1 MDPVLQLAAANR
13 QRAQAIVGK
22 LQIEEIWRS
31 AGAEPRLVGS
41 LRMGLLVRH
50 RDIDYH
56 IYSPQLRLSESFA
69 AMARLAENPRIR
81 RIEFAN
87 LLDAPDRCLE
97 WHAWYED
104 DERQLWQID
113 MIHMQAGSPW
123 DGWFERM
130 ADRITAA
137 LTDETRTAILRLK
150 YDTPDERKIP
160 GIAYYMAVLRDGVRT
175 WPQLEEWLAAHPLD
189 GIVEW
194 MPEESRESQA
204 E

>member
-1 MDPVLQLAAANR
+1 MDPILELAAANR
-13 QRAQAIVGK
+13 QRAQAIVRD
-22 LQIEEIWRS
+22 LRLEAIWRS
-31 AGAEPRLVGS
+31 AGAEPRQVGS

-50 RDIDYH
+50 LDIDYH
-56 IYSPQLRLSESFA
+56 IYSPELRLADSFV
-69 AMARLAENPRIR
+69 AMASLAENPRIR
-81 RIEFAN
+81 RVEFAN

-104 DERQLWQID
+104 TDSRLWQID

-130 ADRITAA
+130 ADRIAAA
-137 LTDETRTAILRLK
+137 LTPETRDAILRLK
-150 YDTPDERKIP
+150 YETPAERKIP

-175 WPQLEEWLAAHPLD
+175 RPQLETWLATHPLE

-194 MPEESRESQA
+194 MP
-204 E
+204 

>member
-1 MDPVLQLAAANR
+1 MQLAAANR
-13 QRAQAIVGK
+13 QRAHALIRD
-22 LQIEEIWRS
+22 LRLEEIWRS
-31 AGAEPRLVGS
+31 AGADPRPVGS

-50 RDIDYH
+50 LDIDYH
-56 IYSPQLRLSESFA
+56 IYSPVLRLSDSFA

-104 DERQLWQID
+104 TDGRLWQID

-123 DGWFERM
+123 DGWFEQA
-130 ADRITAA
+130 ADRIAAA
-137 LTDETRTAILRLK
+137 LTPETREAILRLK
-150 YDTPDERKIP
+150 YETPDERKIP

-175 WPQLEEWLAAHPLD
+175 WPQLEAWLAAHPLD

-194 MPEESRESQA
+194 MPEDPA
-204 E
+204 AAK

>member
-1 MDPVLQLAAANR
+1 MKPILELAAANR
-13 QRAQAIVGK
+13 QRAHAIIRE
-22 LQIEEIWRS
+22 LRLEEIWRS

-41 LRMGLLVRH
+41 LRMGLLVKH

-69 AMARLAENPRIR
+69 AIARLAENARIR

-87 LLDAPDRCLE
+87 LLDAPDHCLE

-104 DERQLWQID
+104 EEERTWQID
-113 MIHMQAGSPW
+113 MIHRQAGSPW
-123 DGWFERM
+123 DGWFESM

-137 LTDETRTAILRLK
+137 LTEEARTTILRLK
-150 YDTPDERKIP
+150 YETPDERKIP
-160 GIAYYMAVLRDGVRT
+160 GIAYYMAVLRDSVST
-175 WPQLEEWLAAHPLD
+175 WPQFEEWLAGHPLD
-189 GIVEW
+189 GIIEW

>member
-13 QRAQAIVGK
+13 QRAQAIVGE

-97 WHAWYED
+97 WHAWYE
-104 DERQLWQID
+104 
-113 MIHMQAGSPW
+113 
-123 DGWFERM
+123 RM

-160 GIAYYMAVLRDGVRT
+160 GIACYMAVLRDGVRT

>member
-1 MDPVLQLAAANR
+1 MKPILELAAANR
-13 QRAQAIVGK
+13 QRAHAIIRE
-22 LQIEEIWRS
+22 LRLEEIWRS

-41 LRMGLLVRH
+41 LRMGLLVKH

-69 AMARLAENPRIR
+69 AIARLAENARIR

-104 DERQLWQID
+104 EEGGMWQID

-123 DGWFERM
+123 DGWFEGV

-137 LTDETRTAILRLK
+137 LTEETRNVILRLK
-150 YDTPDERKIP
+150 YETPDERKIP
-160 GIAYYMAVLRDGVRT
+160 GIAYYMAVLRDGVST
-175 WPQLEEWLAAHPLD
+175 WPQFEEWLATHPLD
-189 GIVEW
+189 GIIEW
-194 MPEESRESQA
+194 MPENPETQEK
-204 E
+204 